1 MKLALAHDWLD
12 RPVGGAE
19 RVALE
24 MASMW
29 PHAPMHTLLWD
40 AAHYAGRIDP
50 ARVRPSWL
58 QSLPAAL
65 RRRQKYLLPLIPTA
79 VEQWDFSDHD
89 VLLTSSCAFM
99 KNVVTT
105 PHTLH
110 VCYCHSPMRFVWDYW
125 PRYLDEQRLD
135 PIREA
140 AARLVTSR
148 IRVWDQAGAARVD
161 VWLANSATT
170 ARRLRKYYG
179 VEARVLHPGV
189 DVAGFTAVD
198 PSEKSDEWLCL
209 ATLTPYKRLDLAIA
223 AFNAS
228 GRPLVIA
235 GDGPDRARLE
245 ALAGPRIRFTGH
257 LDDAGRA
264 GLLARARGLVFPS
277 EEDFGIAPVEAMACG
292 TPVVAFGRGGLRE
305 TVVEGVTGVFFD
317 EQTPMALNAAVEA
330 LEAARPGLRLE
341 AIVERAAEFSLDRF
355 RRELSGAVEAAAAA
369 HRRDGAGAG

>member
-1 MKLALAHDWLD
+1 VRLALAHDWLD

-24 MASMW
+24 MAAMW
-29 PHAPMHTLLWD
+29 PGAPVHTLLWD
-40 AAHYAGRIDP
+40 AARYAGRLD
-50 ARVRPSWL
+50 ASRVRPSWL

-79 VEQWDFSDHD
+79 VEQWDFSAYD

-125 PRYLDEQRLD
+125 PRYLDEQRLG
-135 PIREA
+135 PVREA
-140 AARLVTSR
+140 AARLMTSR
-148 IRVWDQAGAARVD
+148 IRVWDHAGAGRVD

-179 VEARVLHPGV
+179 VEARVLYPGV
-189 DVAGFTAVD
+189 DAAGFTPLD

-228 GRPLVIA
+228 GRRLVI
-235 GDGPDRARLE
+235 GGEGPDRARLE
-245 ALAGPRIRFTGH
+245 ALAGPTVRFAGH
-257 LDDAGRA
+257 LDDRGRA
-264 GLLARARGLVFPS
+264 ELLARARGLVFPS

-292 TPVVAFGRGGLRE
+292 TPVVAYGMGGLRE
-305 TVVEGVTGVFFD
+305 TVVDGVTGVFFG
-317 EQTPMALNAAVEA
+317 EQTPVALNGAVDR
-330 LEAARPGLRLE
+330 LESLRAGLRLE
-341 AIVERAAEFSLDRF
+341 DLTQRAAEFSLDRF
-355 RRELSGAVEAAAAA
+355 RRELREVVEAAHATHAAE
-369 HRRDGAGAG
+369 H